1 MSRSRCTL
9 DPMDSIARVSLP
21 TPQVERTHFN
31 GRLSLSFFIV
41 PLSIYREW
49 FIFFTIT
56 RIAEDWPLSSPKMYR
71 HHDVQCSMFSLDWT
85 QVSFGAWQQRSGSFL
100 VHVFVVFNL
109 AIIIIPFLSFPHY
122 SACITVEITSP
133 ISTSKFST
141 SLIKTKSRKKP
152 ERSHVASWSDS
163 EIRRC
168 MNVPLFR

>member
-49 FIFFTIT
+49 FIFTIT

-71 HHDVQCSMFSLDWT
+71 HVQCSMFSLDWT
-85 QVSFGAWQQRSGSFL
+85 QVSFGVWQQRSGSFL

-109 AIIIIPFLSFPHY
+109 AIIIIPFLSFHPLFR
-122 SACITVEITSP
+122 P
-133 ISTSKFST
+133 IYRWEYMIHLPFPLVSFPPPASK
-141 SLIKTKSRKKP
+141 RGP
-152 ERSHVASWSDS
+152 ERRHATSCF
-163 EIRRC
+163 EIRRPII
-168 MNVPLFR
+168 VPWFR